1 MEDIIISIDSK
12 YRDIYK
18 YPNESKFTLNLDKI
32 YKNVVSVNLDSIEL
46 TSNINIISM
55 VNKNNYLTLYLP
67 NKLNDDKG
75 IVVPINEIVPNDMES
90 ILNVLNYFITN
101 NINNNLTTINAE
113 RYFYLFYLY
122 NNCTI
127 TFDFNSILTPK
138 ILLTP
143 LIIIKGWYSL
153 YGLVNIILNY
163 IQSNYDARKIY
174 KNNNPNSNN
183 IDLDDGNFIINSFTL
198 DIYDKRIGGNIR
210 SDVIN
215 LDPYTL
221 NNIIDNKNKVKTD
234 IYSTYITDITTFIIS
249 SSNSGILDII
259 LYNYGPIYYFG
270 SLYNMS
276 ISSSNN
282 SVTITTTTDTDSFT
296 PYDIPQFQVD
306 FSNDTRYSSL
316 GYYLGF
322 RPINNSFLLTPTLNS
337 NYSQLILTNSKNH
350 NLTGYDYLFLKINDW
365 GKIDLFNQNI
375 LSKIYLRSNLTTIN
389 KTNNI
394 INKEYIFRQLM
405 NIAKLDIE
413 IVDYLGNNVNL
424 NGYDFSLTLSLKT
437 QVNID
442 RKQNLIYQ
450 VNGII

>member
-12 YRDIYK
+12 YRDINK

-46 TSNINIISM
+46 TSNINIIST
-55 VNKNNYLTLYLP
+55 VNKNNYLTLHLP
-67 NKLNDDKG
+67 NKLNDNDG

-113 RYFYLFYLY
+113 KYFYLFYLC

-127 TFDFNSILTPK
+127 TFDFNSISTPK

-143 LIIIKGWYSL
+143 LVIIKGWYSL
-153 YGLVNIILNY
+153 YGIVNIILNY
-163 IQSNYDARKIY
+163 IQTNYDARYDAK
-174 KNNNPNSNN
+174 KNTN
-183 IDLDDGNFIINSFTL
+183 IDLDNGNFIINSFTL
-198 DIYDKRIGGNIR
+198 DIYDRRISGDIR
-210 SDVIN
+210 SDVID
-215 LDPYTL
+215 LGSYTL
-221 NNIIDNKNKVKTD
+221 NNIIDNKNKVRTD
-234 IYSTYITDITTFIIS
+234 IYSIYITDITTFIPS
-249 SSNSGILDII
+249 SSNLGILDII
-259 LYNYGPIYYFG
+259 LDNYGTIYYFG

-282 SVTITTTTDTDSFT
+282 NVTITTTTIPGSFT

-306 FSNDTRYSSL
+306 FSNNTRYSSL

-337 NYSQLILTNSKNH
+337 NYSQLVLTNTKNY

-375 LSKIYLRSNLTTIN
+375 LSKIYLRSNLTTSN

-394 INKEYIFRQLM
+394 INKEYIFRQLT

-442 RKQNLIYQ
+442 RKQNLSYQ